1 MYSTGPRANRRW
13 PIYSKAVVNSLSI
26 TSCSGPMTR
35 QDAHTAPLRADGFN
49 GINVHLKHHDVTM
62 ICVSRA
68 PYEKLAA
75 YKKRMGWSFPWV
87 SSDGTEFN
95 FDYHVSFTP
104 EETAKKK
111 AFFNY
116 AMQDPWHDEREG
128 HSVFYKDEGGN
139 VFHTYRLTRAATKS
153 STSTI
158 TTWI

>member
-1 MYSTGPRANRRW
+1 
-13 PIYSKAVVNSLSI
+13 
-26 TSCSGPMTR
+26 MTR